1 MNAEEFQK
9 KIEEL
14 LVKSS
19 VSQSSKQRTL
29 RLLPM
34 MTVDN
39 LERVFNA
46 LTSETERMK
55 ELEQE
60 EKRLKFKYEMYT
72 EKLSGLKSENK

>member
-14 LVKSS
+14 IAKSS
-19 VSQSSKQRTL
+19 VSQASKQRTL

-34 MTVDN
+34 MTFDN
-39 LERVFNA
+39 LERVYNA
-46 LTSETERMK
+46 LTSEAARMK

-72 EKLSGLKSENK
+72 EKLAGLKGK